1 MIDDPF
7 EEMCYRR
14 LIDVKRP
21 YTSAVASDLHDRV
34 LTEGHLPIADL
45 TPEERAMAHVLAAR
59 GVLARSGDAYV
70 AAVVE

>member
-7 EEMCYRR
+7 EDSCYRW

-21 YTSAVASDLHDRV
+21 YTSPVAADLHTRAV
-34 LTEGHLPIADL
+34 TEGRLPIAEL

-59 GVLARSGDAYV
+59 GTLARSGDAYV
-70 AAVVE
+70 AVVLS